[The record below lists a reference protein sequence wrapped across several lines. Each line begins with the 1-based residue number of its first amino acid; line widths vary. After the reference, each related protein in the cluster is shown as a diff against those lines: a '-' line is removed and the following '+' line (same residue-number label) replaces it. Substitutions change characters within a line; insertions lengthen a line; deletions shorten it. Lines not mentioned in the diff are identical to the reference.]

1 MALSRGTITPHR
13 LFTIKDLGLGNPE
26 PHVDRVIKEFLTI
39 GDAVAARWIQ
49 MPNAILLLQMAPENP
64 ASGAIYVYDR
74 LHQEFYLLSFEGAED
89 NLTVDD
95 FCQLMP
101 EYDLLQYAEQPTLLH
116 VPFQTTG
123 SA

>member
-1 MALSRGTITPHR
+1 MPLSRGSMTPHR
-13 LFTIKDLGLGNPE
+13 LFGVKDLALGNPE
-26 PHVDRVIKEFLTI
+26 PHVERVIQEFLGI
-39 GDAVAARWIQ
+39 GEAVAALWIQ
-49 MPNAILLLQMAPENP
+49 MPKGILLLQMVPEYP

-89 NLTVDD
+89 NLTLDD
-95 FCQLMP
+95 FCQLVP
-101 EYDLLQYAEQPTLLH
+101 EYDLLRYAEQPALLH